1 MEANF
6 PHMSET
12 MEKLKRFPIKT
23 VEEYGQCI
31 VIPGEEWEP
40 DW

>member
-40 DW
+40 D